1 MRGVNLPYKSEFMEG
16 KMSTDNCIGKKI
28 KRITALLITA
38 AIIYSLTGCVKEPM
52 ENSNISSDI
61 VYDSQ
66 DTTGFDIDTVRKSII
81 VKGVSLELPKRIG
94 DLEDKWTYKKRETHY
109 VDDTGLADF
118 YYNGNEM
125 FVAGIGNFK
134 EGKEDDGYIYDV
146 ALETDDCSIGG
157 ITPNVS
163 TKDDVLKKYGE
174 PTKINVFEERG
185 LYRYIYG
192 IQESNQKPFVIEHS
206 QMFTV
211 VFYSENDIVQGV
223 RVVYNTLNN

>member
-1 MRGVNLPYKSEFMEG
+1 
-16 KMSTDNCIGKKI
+16 MSTDNCIGKKI

-38 AIIYSLTGCVKEPM
+38 AIIYSLTGCVKESM

-81 VKGVSLELPKRIG
+81 VKGVTLELPKKIG

-125 FVAGIGNFK
+125 FVAGIG
-134 EGKEDDGYIYDV
+134 
-146 ALETDDCSIGG
+146 T
-157 ITPNVS
+157 
-163 TKDDVLKKYGE
+163 LKK
-174 PTKINVFEERG
+174 ER
-185 LYRYIYG
+185 
-192 IQESNQKPFVIEHS
+192 KMTVIS
-206 QMFTV
+206 T
-211 VFYSENDIVQGV
+211 
-223 RVVYNTLNN
+223 TLLLKQTTAQLVA